1 MEVFIMESCQCQGIE
16 TKFDRKYVNKKL
28 KKYREEG
35 PKKTSVQLMEALRSE
50 DIQGMT
56 LLDIGGG
63 VGDIQ
68 HGLLKSGVSQAI
80 NVEGSRAYSEACQEE
95 AERQGHA
102 DSIRHLPGNFVDLA
116 QDIPSA
122 DIVTLDRVICCYDD
136 MPKLVSLSAQKAK
149 KYYAVVYPRD
159 LWWVK
164 LVNAV
169 YYNFRNWIM
178 RNPMR
183 NYVYATEAVEGE
195 IRRSGL
201 ERSFHRDMGAW
212 QVAVFSRQ

>member
-1 MEVFIMESCQCQGIE
+1 MESCQCQGIE

-35 PKKTSVQLMEALRSE
+35 PKKTTIQLMEALRSE
-50 DIQGMT
+50 GIQEMT

-68 HGLLKSGVSQAI
+68 HGLLKAGVSQAI
-80 NVEGSRAYSEACQEE
+80 NVEGSSAYSEACQEE

-102 DSIRHLPGNFVDLA
+102 NKINHRQGNFVDLA
-116 QDIPSA
+116 EDIPSA
-122 DIVTLDRVICCYDD
+122 DIVTLDRVICCYDN

-164 LVNAV
+164 LVNEI
-169 YYNFRNWIM
+169 YYNFRNWIT

-183 NYVYATEAVEGE
+183 NYVYSTEAVEGE
-195 IRRSGL
+195 IRKSGL

-212 QVAVFSRQ
+212 QVAVFTRH

>member
-1 MEVFIMESCQCQGIE
+1 MESCQCQGIE
-16 TKFDRKYVNKKL
+16 IKFDRKYAGKKL
-28 KKYREEG
+28 AKYREEG
-35 PKKTSVQLMEALRSE
+35 PKQTTVQLMEALRSE

-80 NVEGSRAYSEACQEE
+80 NVEGSKAYTEACQEE

-102 DSIRHLPGNFVDLA
+102 DKIRHLHGNFVDLA
-116 QDIPSA
+116 GDIPSA

-164 LVNAV
+164 LANAV
-169 YYNFRNWIM
+169 YYNFRNWLNG
-178 RNPMR
+178 NPMR
-183 NYVYATEAVEGE
+183 NYVYSTEAVEGE
-195 IRRSGL
+195 IRKSGL
-201 ERSFHRDMGAW
+201 ERSFYRAMGAW